1 MVIASVGLVAVAPVT
16 AGQPMQANA
25 KVRGKTLAEWS
36 FLQNEWIIATGL
48 GGQTLPDTVGKMQ
61 FLPGPFGPGV
71 HEFDVVTTPGTSL
84 VSPPFFAFGEL
95 YEDGT
100 FDDPND
106 PFLAG
111 IIDIV
116 FNETQLDVS
125 LDGKQVLS
133 GTPAELGG
141 YAYGF
146 DDPLF
151 FDEPIFYAEPQ
162 DRGSINA
169 VAALWTTGVG
179 AIYHPLSPGEHTLK
193 VIQDSP
199 IFGFFD
205 ITFNITV
212 QKPGASVVPEP
223 ATLIQLGSV
232 MVGLIVAVRGRAQ
245 AVRRVTWRNGS
256 RWIGAMPR
264 WPIFAGSVPT
274 TGRVMRCAARLL
286 LLSCTCPDTNPY

>member
-1 MVIASVGLVAVAPVT
+1 MVIATVSGIAIAPAT
-16 AGQPMQANA
+16 ADQPLPAQA
-25 KVRGKTLAEWS
+25 KFRGKTVAEWS
-36 FLQNEWIIATGL
+36 LLQNEWIIATGL
-48 GGQTLPDTVGKMQ
+48 GGQTLPDTVQQMQ
-61 FLPGPFGPGV
+61 FLPGPFSPGT
-71 HEFDVVTTPGTSL
+71 HEFDVVVPVGTGL

-95 YEDGT
+95 YEDGS

-116 FNETQLDVS
+116 FNETELDVR
-125 LDGKQVLS
+125 LDGDVVLS

-146 DDPLF
+146 TDPLF

-162 DRGSINA
+162 DRGGINA

-179 AIYHPLSPGEHTLK
+179 AIYHPLSPGEHTLE
-193 VIQDSP
+193 VVQDGP

-212 QKPGASVVPEP
+212 QKPSVSVVPEP
-223 ATLIQLGSV
+223 ASLALLALSGP
-232 MVGLIVAVRGRAQ
+232 LLFLRRRRAV
-245 AVRRVTWRNGS
+245 S
-256 RWIGAMPR
+256 
-264 WPIFAGSVPT
+264 
-274 TGRVMRCAARLL
+274 
-286 LLSCTCPDTNPY
+286 

>member
-1 MVIASVGLVAVAPVT
+1 MKRASGLAPCARLIIVPVMAIAMVGGFDIATVA
-16 AGQPMQANA
+16 AGQPAPANA
-25 KVRGKTLAEWS
+25 KFRGKTLAEWS

-61 FLPGPFGPGV
+61 FLPGPFSPGT
-71 HEFDVVTTPGTSL
+71 HEFDVVTAPGTSL

-95 YEDGT
+95 YDDGS

-106 PFLAG
+106 PGLAEV
-111 IIDIV
+111 IDIV

-125 LDGKQVLS
+125 LDGKLVLS

-151 FDEPIFYAEPQ
+151 FDEPILYAEPQ
-162 DRGSINA
+162 DRGGKNA

-179 AIYHPLSPGEHTLK
+179 AIYHPLAPGEHTLN
-193 VIQDSP
+193 VVQDGP
-199 IFGFFD
+199 IFGQFD

-212 QKPGASVVPEP
+212 QKPGASAVPEP
-223 ATLIQLGSV
+223 STFILLGSI
-232 MVGLIVAVRGRAQ
+232 MFGRIAC
-245 AVRRVTWRNGS
+245 VRRRK
-256 RWIGAMPR
+256 
-264 WPIFAGSVPT
+264 
-274 TGRVMRCAARLL
+274 
-286 LLSCTCPDTNPY
+286 

>member
-1 MVIASVGLVAVAPVT
+1 MLTASTLVPCARVILILGIIIVAVCGIEIAPAT
-16 AGQPMQANA
+16 AGQPMPANA
-25 KVRGKTLAEWS
+25 KFRGKTLAEWS
-36 FLQNEWIIATGL
+36 FLQNEWVIATGL
-48 GGQTLPDTVGKMQ
+48 GGETRPDTVQKMK
-61 FLPGPFGPGV
+61 FLPGPFGAGV
-71 HEFDVVTTPGTSL
+71 HEFDVVVAPGTSL

-95 YEDGT
+95 YEDGS

-111 IIDIV
+111 IIDTV
-116 FNETQLDVS
+116 FNETQLDVT
-125 LDGKQVLS
+125 LDGKLVLS

-146 DDPLF
+146 DGPLF

-162 DRGSINA
+162 DRGGINA

-179 AIYHPLSPGEHTLK
+179 AIYHPLSPGEHTLE
-193 VIQDSP
+193 VVQDGP

-223 ATLIQLGSV
+223 ASHILLGSV
-232 MVGLIVAVRGRAQ
+232 IAGGIVC
-245 AVRRVTWRNGS
+245 VRR
-256 RWIGAMPR
+256 
-264 WPIFAGSVPT
+264 
-274 TGRVMRCAARLL
+274 RVRV
-286 LLSCTCPDTNPY
+286 

>member
-1 MVIASVGLVAVAPVT
+1 MRRSSKFISRDRLAIVPWMVVTSVVLVAVAPVT
-16 AGQPMQANA
+16 AGQPMPANA
-25 KVRGKTLAEWS
+25 KFRGKTLAEWS

-48 GGQTLPDTVGKMQ
+48 GGETRPDTVGKTQ
-61 FLPGPFGPGV
+61 FLPGPFGPGT

-95 YEDGT
+95 YDDGS

-111 IIDIV
+111 IIDTV
-116 FNETQLDVS
+116 FNETQLDVT
-125 LDGKQVLS
+125 LDGKLVLS

-162 DRGSINA
+162 NRGDKNA

-179 AIYHPLSPGEHTLK
+179 AIYHPLSPGEHTLE
-193 VIQDSP
+193 VTQDGP

-212 QKPGASVVPEP
+212 QKQAASVVPEP
-223 ATLIQLGSV
+223 ANLIAVGIGALGL
-232 MVGLIVAVRGRAQ
+232 VGRGR
-245 AVRRVTWRNGS
+245 RRSSRQVT
-256 RWIGAMPR
+256 
-264 WPIFAGSVPT
+264 VPNQHMCQS
-274 TGRVMRCAARLL
+274 GR
-286 LLSCTCPDTNPY
+286 